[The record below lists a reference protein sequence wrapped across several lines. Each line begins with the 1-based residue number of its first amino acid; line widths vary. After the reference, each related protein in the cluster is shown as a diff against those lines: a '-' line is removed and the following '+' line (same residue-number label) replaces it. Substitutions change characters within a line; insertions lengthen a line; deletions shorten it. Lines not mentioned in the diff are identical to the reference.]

1 MTEKRSS
8 VKIRRR
14 RRRDKEAD
22 EERGFFM
29 VEREI
34 EGSKVDRRDGLER
47 NDEKGK
53 EDGIELEKRVLMP
66 SKRHMNEYNFAK
78 EQRGPLLSKWHCLSH
93 QISHEYMYV
102 KIIL

>member
-29 VEREI
+29 VESEI
-34 EGSKVDRRDGLER
+34 EGSKADRRDGLER

-53 EDGIELEKRVLMP
+53 EDGDRIRKKRGF
-66 SKRHMNEYNFAK
+66 NAK
-78 EQRGPLLSKWHCLSH
+78 QETHEQRGPLLSRWHYLSH